1 MSRLENEIMKIKSQA
16 IANGASQA
24 KGVSKT
30 GYNPSQLGGNVS
42 GMNGLPT
49 SVIGTYLKG
58 NTANPTS
65 GNTSSASSKKT
76 SSSSGSGSSSS
87 STGNGGAYGAYMQ
100 LAAAQ
105 LAANNQRASE
115 RANAIRDM
123 AQNAYNRGMSNLQN
137 AYNTRVQNLADNLN
151 STRQQLGQI
160 GRAHV

>member
-65 GNTSSASSKKT
+65 GNTSSASSKKS

-115 RANAIRDM
+115 
-123 AQNAYNRGMSNLQN
+123 
-137 AYNTRVQNLADNLN
+137 
-151 STRQQLGQI
+151 
-160 GRAHV
+160 

>member
-65 GNTSSASSKKT
+65 GNTSSGFFPRAHCSTKKCLRSSL
-76 SSSSGSGSSSS
+76 S
-87 STGNGGAYGAYMQ
+87 
-100 LAAAQ
+100 
-105 LAANNQRASE
+105 RASFSDLYLSAFSKARE
-115 RANAIRDM
+115 
-123 AQNAYNRGMSNLQN
+123 
-137 AYNTRVQNLADNLN
+137 
-151 STRQQLGQI
+151 
-160 GRAHV
+160 